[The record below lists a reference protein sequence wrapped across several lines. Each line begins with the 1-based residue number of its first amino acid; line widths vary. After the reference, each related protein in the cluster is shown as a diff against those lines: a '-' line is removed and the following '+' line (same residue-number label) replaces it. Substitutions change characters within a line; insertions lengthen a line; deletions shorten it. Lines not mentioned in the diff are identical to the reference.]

1 MRGLNTP
8 IRGKIMHRKLLFH
21 PLIVRYSVFM
31 LGLAVMGFGIATM
44 IEANVGVAP
53 WDTLHIGLQKTF
65 GLTIGMWSQIM
76 GASIIF
82 ASYIIGKIKPTVGMF
97 LNMIFFGLFIDLFM
111 WLKWV
116 PIGETVM
123 ERVVFF
129 AAGLL
134 IYTFG
139 TGMYISPRLG
149 AGPRD
154 SFMLALHERMGWD
167 IGKARIGIECT
178 VTLLGFLL
186 GGPVSVGTLVTALAI
201 GPLIKQFIPLW
212 ERMMAKPYGKE
223 AVNNLVE

>member
-1 MRGLNTP
+1 
-8 IRGKIMHRKLLFH
+8 MHKKFIFH
-21 PLIVRYSVFM
+21 PLTVRYSVFM
-31 LGLAVMGFGIATM
+31 LGLAVMGFGIAMM

-76 GASIIF
+76 GASIII
-82 ASYIIGKIKPTVGMF
+82 ASYVIGKIKPTVGMF

-116 PIGETVM
+116 PIGETII
-123 ERVVFF
+123 ERVVLF
-129 AAGLL
+129 ASGLL

-154 SFMLALHERMGWD
+154 SFMLALHERMGWG
-167 IGKARIGIECT
+167 IGKVRVGIECT
-178 VTLLGFLL
+178 VTLFGFLL

-212 ERMMAKPYGKE
+212 ERMMAKPYGK
-223 AVNNLVE
+223 APVTNLAE

>member
-1 MRGLNTP
+1 MG
-8 IRGKIMHRKLLFH
+8 RKFLLH
-21 PLIVRYSVFM
+21 PLVVRYSVFM
-31 LGLAVMGFGIATM
+31 LGLAVMGFGIAMM
-44 IEANVGVAP
+44 IKANVGVAP

-65 GLTIGMWSQIM
+65 GLTIGIWSQIM
-76 GASIIF
+76 GASIIL
-82 ASYIIGKIKPTVGMF
+82 ASYVIGKIKPTVGMF

-111 WLKWV
+111 WLNWV
-116 PIGETVM
+116 PIGDTVI
-123 ERVVFF
+123 ERVVLF
-129 AAGLL
+129 AAGLV

-154 SFMLALHERMGWD
+154 SFMLALHERMGWG
-167 IGKARIGIECT
+167 IGKVRVGIECT

-212 ERMMAKPYGKE
+212 EKIMAKPYGKTSGIS
-223 AVNNLVE
+223 LSD

>member
-1 MRGLNTP
+1 M
-8 IRGKIMHRKLLFH
+8 MHKKFIFH
-21 PLIVRYSVFM
+21 PLTVRYSVFM
-31 LGLAVMGFGIATM
+31 LGLAVMGFGIAMM

-76 GASIIF
+76 GVCIIIT
-82 ASYIIGKIKPTVGMF
+82 SYVIGKIKPTVGMF

-116 PIGETVM
+116 PIGETIT
-123 ERVVFF
+123 ERVVLF

-154 SFMLALHERMGWD
+154 SFMLALHERMGWG
-167 IGKARIGIECT
+167 IGKVRIGIECT
-178 VTLLGFLL
+178 VTLFGFLL

-212 ERMMAKPYGKE
+212 ERMMAKPYGK
-223 AVNNLVE
+223 APVANLAE

>member
-1 MRGLNTP
+1 M
-8 IRGKIMHRKLLFH
+8 GKKFLLH
-21 PLIVRYSVFM
+21 PLATRYSVFM
-31 LGLAVMGFGIATM
+31 LGLAVMGYGIAMM

-76 GASIIF
+76 GLSIII
-82 ASYIIGKIKPTVGMF
+82 ASYVIGRIKPTVGMF

-116 PIGETVM
+116 PIGDTFIQ
-123 ERVVFF
+123 RVVLF

-139 TGMYISPRLG
+139 TGMYISPRIG

-154 SFMLALHERMGWD
+154 SFMLALHERMGWG
-167 IGKARIGIECT
+167 IGKVRVGIECT

-201 GPLIKQFIPLW
+201 GPLIKLFIPLW
-212 ERMMAKPYGKE
+212 EKMMAKPYGRASE
-223 AVNNLVE
+223 ISLVD

>member
-1 MRGLNTP
+1 MG
-8 IRGKIMHRKLLFH
+8 RKFLLH
-21 PLIVRYSVFM
+21 PLAVRYSVFM
-31 LGLAVMGFGIATM
+31 LGLAVMGFGIAMM

-76 GASIIF
+76 GASIIL
-82 ASYIIGKIKPTVGMF
+82 ASYVIGRIKPTVGMF

-111 WLKWV
+111 WLKWI
-116 PIGETVM
+116 PIGDTFI
-123 ERVVFF
+123 ERVFLF

-139 TGMYISPRLG
+139 TGMYISPRIG

-154 SFMLALHERMGWD
+154 SFMLALHERMGWG
-167 IGKARIGIECT
+167 IGKVRVGIECT

-212 ERMMAKPYGKE
+212 EKMMAKPYGKASE
-223 AVNNLVE
+223 ISLID

>member
-1 MRGLNTP
+1 M
-8 IRGKIMHRKLLFH
+8 MHKKFIFH
-21 PLIVRYSVFM
+21 PLTVRYSVFM
-31 LGLAVMGFGIATM
+31 LGLAVMGFGIAMM

-76 GASIIF
+76 GASIII
-82 ASYIIGKIKPTVGMF
+82 ASYVIGKIKPTVGMF

-116 PIGETVM
+116 PIGETM
-123 ERVVFF
+123 IERGVLF

-154 SFMLALHERMGWD
+154 SFMLALHERMGWG
-167 IGKARIGIECT
+167 IGKVRIGIECT
-178 VTLLGFLL
+178 VTLFGFLL

-212 ERMMAKPYGKE
+212 ERMMAKPYGK
-223 AVNNLVE
+223 APVANLAE

>member
-1 MRGLNTP
+1 M
-8 IRGKIMHRKLLFH
+8 MHKKFIFH
-21 PLIVRYSVFM
+21 PLTVRYSVFM
-31 LGLAVMGFGIATM
+31 LGLAVMGFGIAMM

-65 GLTIGMWSQIM
+65 GLTIGMWSQLM
-76 GASIIF
+76 GASIII
-82 ASYIIGKIKPTVGMF
+82 ASYVIGKIKPTVGMF

-116 PIGETVM
+116 PIGETIT
-123 ERVVFF
+123 ERVVLF

-154 SFMLALHERMGWD
+154 SFMLALHERMGWG
-167 IGKARIGIECT
+167 IGKVRIGIECT
-178 VTLLGFLL
+178 VTLFGFLL

-212 ERMMAKPYGKE
+212 ERMMAKPYGK
-223 AVNNLVE
+223 APVANLAE

>member
-1 MRGLNTP
+1 M
-8 IRGKIMHRKLLFH
+8 MHKKFIFH

-31 LGLAVMGFGIATM
+31 LGLAVMGFGIAMM

-76 GASIIF
+76 GASIII
-82 ASYIIGKIKPTVGMF
+82 ASYVIGKIKPTVGMF

-116 PIGETVM
+116 PIGETIT
-123 ERVVFF
+123 ERVVLF

-154 SFMLALHERMGWD
+154 SFMLALHERMGWG
-167 IGKARIGIECT
+167 IGKVRIGIECT
-178 VTLLGFLL
+178 VTLFGFLL

-212 ERMMAKPYGKE
+212 ERMMAKPYGK
-223 AVNNLVE
+223 APVANLAE

>member
-1 MRGLNTP
+1 MG
-8 IRGKIMHRKLLFH
+8 RKFLFH
-21 PLIVRYSVFM
+21 PLAVRYSVFM
-31 LGLAVMGFGIATM
+31 LGLAVMGYGIAMM

-76 GASIIF
+76 GFSIII
-82 ASYIIGKIKPTVGMF
+82 ASYVIGKIKPTVGMF

-116 PIGETVM
+116 PIGDTLL
-123 ERVVFF
+123 ERVVLF

-139 TGMYISPRLG
+139 TGMYISPRIG

-154 SFMLALHERMGWD
+154 SFMLALHERMGWG
-167 IGKARIGIECT
+167 IGKVRVGIECT

-186 GGPVSVGTLVTALAI
+186 GGPVSAGTLVTALAI

-212 ERMMAKPYGKE
+212 EKMMAKPYGKTSE
-223 AVNNLVE
+223 MTLID

>member
-1 MRGLNTP
+1 MGRNF
-8 IRGKIMHRKLLFH
+8 LLH
-21 PLIVRYSVFM
+21 PLAVRYSVFM
-31 LGLAVMGFGIATM
+31 LGLAVMGFGIAMM
-44 IEANVGVAP
+44 IKANVGVAP

-76 GASIIF
+76 GASIIL
-82 ASYIIGKIKPTVGMF
+82 ASYVIGKIKPTVGMF

-111 WLKWV
+111 WLNWV
-116 PIGETVM
+116 PIGDAVI

-129 AAGLL
+129 AAGLV

-154 SFMLALHERMGWD
+154 SFMLALHERMGWG
-167 IGKARIGIECT
+167 IGKVRDGIECT

-186 GGPVSVGTLVTALAI
+186 GGPVSLGTLVTAVAI

-212 ERMMAKPYGKE
+212 EKMMAKPFGNASE
-223 AVNNLVE
+223 ISLHD